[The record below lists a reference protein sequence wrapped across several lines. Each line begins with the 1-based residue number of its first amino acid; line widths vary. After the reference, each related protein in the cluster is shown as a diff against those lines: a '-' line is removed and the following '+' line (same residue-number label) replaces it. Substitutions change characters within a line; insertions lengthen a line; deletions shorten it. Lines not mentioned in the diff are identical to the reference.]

1 MTDSAVRGLGDLVP
15 LVRPDLDTTAGLR
28 RWAATRG
35 QAERPPIL
43 SVAEY
48 DALDRKERRVYDLR
62 RRVSNANL
70 GILDT
75 PMLVAARE
83 AMEQRIWANALNNEP
98 GAVEGIM
105 VNGGGA
111 QGKTAAVLSVI
122 ADFLDE
128 WEEAHGLRNPTAF
141 PGGRDA
147 HEPVVYARVPA
158 KPTPKTLCGA
168 VLDAVGEDW
177 QPGETF
183 GPLRSRVC
191 RSLKELGTRVLVL
204 DDITRIKM
212 HRLDDQDVLDLIRDV
227 MDTGATLILVGVGI
241 TGSGLLS
248 EGTTEAPKRDP
259 QSSSRGQKQAPAKP
273 ALSAATVSLAPS
285 GGGRLR
291 KRSVE
296 DDAQYTQTERRFKLL
311 HVTNFAFTTAAEKRD
326 WVSFLAGMGA
336 ELRLVGM
343 DKTNPG
349 RVLTEGDLPE
359 YLFRR
364 TGGVVGTV
372 NRLVTE
378 AVLAAVDSPDPETGE
393 ERITIELLD
402 GITANYS
409 AEEGR
414 VAEAGEIPDVPVVP
428 PAAARAPRRAKGTS
442 TVLQERRPTGAQAAA
457 EGA

>member
-1 MTDSAVRGLGDLVP
+1 MTEQEFGGLRDLVP
-15 LVRPDLDTTAGLR
+15 LVRPDLDTVAGLR

-48 DALDRKERRVYDLR
+48 RALDRKERRVYDLR
-62 RRVSNANL
+62 RRVSNVNL
-70 GILDT
+70 GILET
-75 PMLVAARE
+75 PMLVEVRE
-83 AMEQRIWANALNNEP
+83 AMEQRIWANALSNEP

-111 QGKTAAVLSVI
+111 QGKTATVLAVV

-128 WEEAHGLRNPTAF
+128 WEDAHGLRNPAAF

-177 QPGETF
+177 ARGDTF
-183 GPLRSRVC
+183 GPLRRRVC
-191 RSLKELGTRVLVL
+191 KSLKELGTRVLVL

-248 EGTTEAPKRDP
+248 EGTTEAPRRNLEA
-259 QSSSRGQKQAPAKP
+259 SASHRRGPSKP
-273 ALSAATVSLAPS
+273 DQNDGSVTLAPP
-285 GGGRLR
+285 GGGGLR
-291 KRSVE
+291 KRAVE

-311 HVTNFAFTTAAEKRD
+311 HVTNFGFRTTAEKRE

-343 DKTNPG
+343 DKDDPG
-349 RVLTEGDLPE
+349 SVLTEGELPE

-364 TGGVVGTV
+364 SGGVVGTV

-378 AVLAAVDSPDPETGE
+378 AVLTAVENPDETTGE

-414 VAEAGEIPDVPVVP
+414 IAEVGEVPDVPVVQP
-428 PAAARAPRRAKGTS
+428 APRAAPKRKQGSS
-442 TVLQERRPTGAQAAA
+442 TVLQERRPTKAQAA

>member
-1 MTDSAVRGLGDLVP
+1 VTEPEFGGLRDLVP
-15 LVRPDLDTTAGLR
+15 LVRPDLDTVAGLR

-43 SVAEY
+43 SATEY
-48 DALDRKERRVYDLR
+48 RALDRKERRVYDLR

-70 GILDT
+70 GILET
-75 PMLVAARE
+75 PMLVEVRE
-83 AMEQRIWANALNNEP
+83 AMEQRIWANALSNEP

-111 QGKTAAVLSVI
+111 QGKTATVLAVV
-122 ADFLDE
+122 ADFLDD
-128 WEEAHGLRNPTAF
+128 WEDAHGLRNPTAF

-177 QPGETF
+177 APGDTF
-183 GPLRSRVC
+183 GPLRRRVC

-248 EGTTEAPKRDP
+248 EGTTEASKRTGQP
-259 QSSSRGQKQAPAKP
+259 ASQRRGPARP
-273 ALSAATVSLAPS
+273 DQHDGSVALAPS

-291 KRSVE
+291 KRAVE

-311 HVTNFAFTTAAEKRD
+311 HVTNFGFRTAAEKRE
-326 WVSFLAGMGA
+326 WVSFLAGWAPNSGSS
-336 ELRLVGM
+336 GW
-343 DKTNPG
+343 T
-349 RVLTEGDLPE
+349 
-359 YLFRR
+359 R
-364 TGGVVGTV
+364 TT
-372 NRLVTE
+372 
-378 AVLAAVDSPDPETGE
+378 
-393 ERITIELLD
+393 
-402 GITANYS
+402 
-409 AEEGR
+409 
-414 VAEAGEIPDVPVVP
+414 
-428 PAAARAPRRAKGTS
+428 PAASSPKASCRS
-442 TVLQERRPTGAQAAA
+442 TCSAAA
-457 EGA
+457 GAWSGP

>member
-1 MTDSAVRGLGDLVP
+1 MTDEPRTFTELVP
-15 LVRPDLDTTAGLR
+15 LHRPDLDTVAGLR
-28 RWAATRG
+28 RWAASRG

-43 SVAEY
+43 SPDEY
-48 DALDRKERRVYDLR
+48 AALDRREKRLYDLR
-62 RRVSNANL
+62 RQVSNANL
-70 GILDT
+70 GILET
-75 PMLVAARE
+75 PMLLAARE

-111 QGKTAAVLSVI
+111 QGKTATVLAVV
-122 ADFLDE
+122 ADFLQD
-128 WEEAHGLRNPTAF
+128 WEELHGLRNPTAY

-177 QPGETF
+177 QEGETF
-183 GPLRSRVC
+183 GPLRRRVC

-212 HRLDDQDVLDLIRDV
+212 HRLDDQDVLDLIRDI
-227 MDTGATLILVGVGI
+227 MDTGATLVLVGVGI

-248 EGTTEAPKRDP
+248 EGTTDAAKRG
-259 QSSSRGQKQAPAKP
+259 RHGHPAGVPRP
-273 ALSAATVSLAPS
+273 ALNDATVSLAP
-285 GGGRLR
+285 GGKGRLR
-291 KRSVE
+291 RRTVE
-296 DDAQYTQTERRFKLL
+296 DDDQYTQTERRFKLM
-311 HVTNFAFTTAAEKRD
+311 HITNFGFGTPAEKRA
-326 WVSFLAGMGA
+326 WVSFLAGMGT

-343 DKTNPG
+343 DKTSPG
-349 RVLTEGDLPE
+349 RVLTDGELPE

-378 AVLAAVDSPDPETGE
+378 ACRAAVDSPDPETGE
-393 ERITIELLD
+393 ERITVALLD

-414 VAEAGEIPDVPVVP
+414 IAEAGEIPDVPAVP

-442 TVLQERRPTGAQAAA
+442 TVLQERRPGPARRAA
-457 EGA
+457 EGG